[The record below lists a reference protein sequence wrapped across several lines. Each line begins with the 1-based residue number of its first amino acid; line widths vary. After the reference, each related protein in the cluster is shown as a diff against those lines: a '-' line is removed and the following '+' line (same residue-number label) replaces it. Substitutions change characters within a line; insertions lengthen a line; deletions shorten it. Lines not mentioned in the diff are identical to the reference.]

1 MRQINSSVYFLLA
14 TSVLFQLG
22 CSNNATTSSPNDRD
36 TTSVSASNSDTV
48 TLPAYDPAMD
58 PLTKGGE
65 MTKKLRDTLGVKMY
79 EFTVKPGQSWG
90 IHTHPDHTVYLLQ
103 GGKMA
108 LYMREAGRQ
117 DTLTFPTGAA
127 LVSGPLT
134 DSGKNIGKT
143 TIKMLV
149 TDIYRPRAK

>member
-1 MRQINSSVYFLLA
+1 
-14 TSVLFQLG
+14 
-22 CSNNATTSSPNDRD
+22 
-36 TTSVSASNSDTV
+36 
-48 TLPAYDPAMD
+48 MD
-58 PLTKGGE
+58 PLTKGGD
-65 MTKKLRDTLGVKMY
+65 MTKKLQDTLGVKMY

-90 IHTHPDHTVYLLQ
+90 IHTHPDHTVYVLQ

-117 DTLTFPTGAA
+117 DTLTFPTGMT

-134 DSGKNIGKT
+134 DSGRNIGNT

-149 TDIYRPRAK
+149 TDMYRPRGK